1 MATRRSH
8 TASTVI
14 AVPTFRRPDRL
25 RALLEAVRGLQ
36 GLEGTA
42 LLVAENDPQGREGAA
57 IACALA
63 PTLSIPV
70 DILLVPKPGLCSVR
84 NAIVAHAL
92 RYPAMRRL
100 AMIDDDEWPNPA
112 WLAELLAVQQRTGA
126 AVVGGPV
133 EPVFTGAEPRW
144 WRETLVF
151 RPEERA
157 EGPTPMLYA
166 SNNLLITREALE
178 AVDRPWFD
186 PSFNRSGGEDL
197 DFLTRLQALGFGFA
211 WAPKAKVQEWVGPE
225 RARRGWVLRRMW
237 RIGITDTMVAR
248 KRRPGV
254 KGRAALAGRSLAL
267 LGLRTASL
275 PALAWK
281 RERRLDIAGQWV
293 KSVARL
299 YALAGGSDAIYAAP
313 PPVSSPRR
321 GSS

>member
-1 MATRRSH
+1 MRRSH
-8 TASTVI
+8 AASTVI
-14 AVPTFRRPDRL
+14 AVPTFRRPERL
-25 RALLEAVRGLQ
+25 RALIEAIRDLEGI
-36 GLEGTA
+36 EGTA
-42 LLVAENDPQGREGAA
+42 LLVAENDPQCREGAA

-70 DILLVPKPGLCSVR
+70 DVIHVPRPGLCNVR
-84 NAIVAHAL
+84 NAIAAHAL

-100 AMIDDDEWPNPA
+100 VMIDDDEWPESG
-112 WLAELLAVQQRTGA
+112 WLTALLRVQASTGA

-133 EPVFTGAEPRW
+133 EPVFASGAPGW

-166 SNNLLITREALE
+166 SNNLLVTREALE
-178 AVDRPWFD
+178 AIGAPWFD
-186 PSFNRSGGEDL
+186 PAFNRSGGEDL
-197 DFLTRLQALGFGFA
+197 DFLTRLAARGFGFA
-211 WAPKAKVQEWVGPE
+211 WAPEARVREWVGPE
-225 RARRGWVLRRMW
+225 RARKGWVLRRMW

-248 KRRPGV
+248 KRRPGAL
-254 KGRAALAGRSLAL
+254 GRAALAGRSLAL
-267 LGLRTASL
+267 LALRTASL
-275 PALAWK
+275 PALAWR

-299 YALAGGSDAIYAAP
+299 YALAGGSDGIYAAP
-313 PPVSSPRR
+313 APVSSARP